1 MVVRWPSP
9 HMEHYRTCNNE
20 ELKHTYQN

>member
-9 HMEHYRTCNNE
+9 NMEHYRTCNNK
-20 ELKHTYQN
+20 ELQHTYQN